1 MHYMTFDIETVPD
14 LASGRQLYGLEALDD
29 EGAHAAMVALRE
41 QKAGTDFMPLHLH
54 RVVAISVALRSGSD
68 FKVWSLGDA
77 DAGEAEIVRRFFDG
91 IDRFA
96 PDLVTWNGSGFD
108 LPVLHYRA
116 LLHGIDASRYWEV
129 GEGEREWRFNNYLG
143 RFHWRHIDL
152 MDVLA
157 GYQMRGRAPL
167 DEIAVM
173 LGFPGKLGMS
183 GDKVWSAFNAGE
195 IERIRNYCE
204 TDVVNTW
211 LVFLRF
217 EQMRGRIDAAG
228 LERELTLV
236 RSALKE
242 AGGSHFEEYL
252 AAWPEAAN
260 G

>member
-14 LASGRQLYGLEALDD
+14 LKSGRRLYGLESLDD

-54 RVVAISVALRSGSD
+54 RVVAISVALRSGPE
-68 FKVWSLGDA
+68 FKVWSLGDSDA
-77 DAGEAEIVRRFFDG
+77 DEAEIVRRFFDG
-91 IDRFA
+91 IERFA

-157 GYQMRGRAPL
+157 GYQARGRAPL

-211 LVFLRF
+211 LVFLHF
-217 EQMRGRIDAAG
+217 EHMRGRIDAAG
-228 LERELTLV
+228 LEREFALV
-236 RSALKE
+236 RGALK
-242 AGGSHFEEYL
+242 ASGGAHFEEYL
-252 AAWPEAAN
+252 AAWPEPDH